1 MFIVLELFD
10 ITFPCI
16 VIDEDGIPIIFKTKQ
31 AAEQVAQDLHD
42 PRILEV

>member
-10 ITFPCI
+10 LSFPCI
-16 VIDEDGIPIIFKTKQ
+16 VIDEDGIPIIFESRQ

-42 PRILEV
+42 PKIVEV

>member
-10 ITFPCI
+10 LSFPCI
-16 VIDEDGIPIIFKTKQ
+16 VIDEDGIPIIFETREGAEQ
-31 AAEQVAQDLHD
+31 AAQELHD